1 MSQFNE
7 TAKEWDT
14 PRNRERAADVGN
26 LIRSAAPVSAETSA
40 FGYGTGTRLL
50 SFELHDDIGSATL
63 AANSEDMLKVLNDK
77 ISSHS
82 IENMRASSL
91 NLLEDPLP
99 SDQFNLIYTMLP
111 LHHTR
116 GVRQLL
122 GKFYELLGDGGFLCL
137 ADLELDED
145 DSFPGYDA
153 DLVHEIFDHNDLA
166 SITKNAGFKDISFIA
181 GCKME
186 HKIHEGS
193 AQLFLIFLIF

>member
-1 MSQFNE
+1 YSLSC
-7 TAKEWDT
+7 AIIC
-14 PRNRERAADVGN
+14 RNFCFR
-26 LIRSAAPVSAETSA
+26 
-40 FGYGTGTRLL
+40 YGTGTRLL

-82 IENMRASSL
+82 IENMRAASL

-137 ADLELDED
+137 ADLELDKD

-166 SITKNAGFKDISFIA
+166 SITKNAGFKDISFIQA
-181 GCKME
+181 AKWSIRFM
-186 HKIHEGS
+186 K
-193 AQLFLIFLIF
+193 AQRNSSLFFLIF